1 MRKGFTLVEVLI
13 VIVVAAV
20 LVGILFGMMSA
31 VQSARITDTEGRVL
45 LIGQSVAAFHR
56 TQGRLPATLD
66 ELAPKTLDQP
76 RWMDG
81 GRFVDGWDHP
91 IRYSVTGG
99 AFRVWSM
106 GPDGVSDTADDL
118 RYKNR

>member
-1 MRKGFTLVEVLI
+1 MRKGFTLVEVLL
-13 VIVVAAV
+13 VIVVLAV
-20 LVGILFGMMSA
+20 LAALVFGMMLT

-45 LIGQSVAAFHR
+45 LIGQSVAAFQR

-81 GRFVDGWDHP
+81 GKFVDGWDHP
-91 IRYSVTGG
+91 IRYAVTDNG
-99 AFRVWSM
+99 FRVWSM
-106 GPDGVSDTADDL
+106 GPDGVSDTSDDL